1 MENFFVEGIWLLFP
15 LHIFPRAIWSDKS
28 QKEQIF
34 PNIRPRHLNFFTE
47 LTNIG
52 RNFDLIKLH
61 KNPNFTP
68 VIIIISPKR
77 GGQTAWKNP
86 ITPCVHFFS
95 EHIIKKKTFFLET
108 YHREK
113 NKPFITLMWLHPL
126 TVFTRGKY
134 KEKQSYAPK
143 ATFWKKSLISL
154 KAMLVMV
161 GTTSLCIC
169 QGCRKHWYG
178 CTYPIL
184 PVHSLFLARAPGNLP
199 LVWYTCTCIQKGKT
213 LAVSA
218 SLPLVFRCARITR
231 TYSGLSVSRLK
242 FQTLRVNRSQ

>member
-15 LHIFPRAIWSDKS
+15 LHISPQAICSDKS
-28 QKEQIF
+28 QKRQIF
-34 PNIRPRHLNFFTE
+34 PNILPRHLNFSTE

-61 KNPNFTP
+61 KSRFYAFYYF
-68 VIIIISPKR
+68 PKER
-77 GGQTAWKNP
+77 RANSLEKSHHTLCAL
-86 ITPCVHFFS
+86 
-95 EHIIKKKTFFLET
+95 FLRT

-143 ATFWKKSLISL
+143 ATFWNKSLISL

-161 GTTSLCIC
+161 ETTSLCIC
-169 QGCRKHWYG
+169 QGCRKH
-178 CTYPIL
+178 
-184 PVHSLFLARAPGNLP
+184 
-199 LVWYTCTCIQKGKT
+199 
-213 LAVSA
+213 
-218 SLPLVFRCARITR
+218 
-231 TYSGLSVSRLK
+231 
-242 FQTLRVNRSQ
+242 